1 MPMRGLLL
9 AALAGVLL
17 ASFASAQ
24 GLGEVADQEK
34 RKRKAEPKAGAKV
47 YTENDLGPSVAP
59 IGVPSALPETTDE
72 GSSDEGD
79 EAEAGE
85 DATSEEDQ
93 QAQAEAAWRKKL
105 ERARQEEGV
114 YRDMIDRLQLDL
126 NDMSGGIY
134 NFGRASRIAFME
146 ENKQLLADTQQRIA
160 ALEDEGRVN
169 RYR

>member
-1 MPMRGLLL
+1 MRGVLV
-9 AALAGVLL
+9 AAVAAVGLLL

-34 RKRKAEPKAGAKV
+34 QKRKAEPKAGARV
-47 YTENDLGPSVAP
+47 YTGNDLGPSVAP

-72 GSSDEGD
+72 GSSEEGD

-85 DATSEEDQ
+85 DATSQEDQ
-93 QAQAEAAWRKKL
+93 QAEAEAAWRKKL
-105 ERARQEEGV
+105 EQARKEEGV
-114 YRDMIDRLQLDL
+114 YREVVEKLQLEL
-126 NDMSGGIY
+126 NDMSGGVY
-134 NFGRASRIAFME
+134 NPGRANRIAFME
-146 ENKQLLADTQQRIA
+146 ENQQLLVDTQQRIA

>member
-59 IGVPSALPETTDE
+59 IGVPSALPETTGE
-72 GSSDEGD
+72 GSSE
-79 EAEAGE
+79 EAGE

-134 NFGRASRIAFME
+134 NPGRASRIAFME